1 MEDSEHTH
9 KKAWFDLSLK
19 GLFWPC
25 SGEKSL
31 GNRGGGGGSSEA
43 SDVSQA
49 GWWRMERRWGAL
61 LLLFSFSVASDS
73 ATLGLCNPPG
83 SSVHGVPQ
91 ASIVEWAAIPL
102 SRGSSPPRNQTCISY
117 IGRRILYH

>member
-25 SGEKSL
+25 SGEKRL

-73 ATLGLCNPPG
+73 LQPLDCVT
-83 SSVHGVPQ
+83 HQ
-91 ASIVEWAAIPL
+91 APL
-102 SRGSSPPRNQTCISY
+102 SMGFLRQA
-117 IGRRILYH
+117 